1 VEKWRYDGEYE
12 MSKAT
17 HAAAKADTWFQA
29 YLAMGDNRS
38 LRKLAAEIRQRGGTV
53 TEEYAPALRTL
64 ESWSAKYD
72 WDRRAREHD
81 AEVMERA
88 RNQLLRRR
96 AGLAEERVE
105 IALAHTLAFH
115 MLVRSG
121 LTREE
126 TTTDVMDDGSIR
138 EVTTSRPA
146 TFAEM
151 SKVDLHAIITL
162 HNTAVATERALLA
175 GASDRYRA
183 NLAEQGEQGAGVTVL
198 GPEALMEMGTKIG
211 SLVRKLSATT
221 ERRKAERADATVVQ
235 TSSEQP
241 VFNDDDPDDPG
252 LEWEEVD
259 EDE

>member
-1 VEKWRYDGEYE
+1 

-17 HAAAKADTWFQA
+17 HAAAKADTWLQE
-29 YLAMGDNRS
+29 YLAMGNDRS
-38 LRKLAAEIRQRGGTV
+38 LHKLAVNVRRITGENGWRDPPAE
-53 TEEYAPALRTL
+53 RTL
-64 ESWSAKYD
+64 ESWSSRYN
-72 WDRRAREHD
+72 WNRRARD
-81 AEVMERA
+81 FDTQVMERA

-96 AGLAEERVE
+96 ADLAENRVE
-105 IALAHTLAFH
+105 ISLQHTQAFH

-126 TTTDVMDDGSIR
+126 TTTEVMDDGSIR

-151 SKVDLHAIITL
+151 SKADVYAIITL

-183 NLAEQGEQGAGVTVL
+183 NQAEQGEQGTGVNVL
-198 GPEALMEMGTKIG
+198 GPEALMEMGSKIG
-211 SLVRKLSATT
+211 SLVRHLSATT
-221 ERRKAERADATVVQ
+221 ERRKAERADAAVVQ

-241 VFNDDDPDDPG
+241 VINDDDPDDPG

>member
-1 VEKWRYDGEYE
+1 MEKGRNDGEFE

-17 HAAAKADTWFQA
+17 QAAGKADRWLQE
-29 YLAMGDNRS
+29 YLAMGKDRS
-38 LRKLAAEIRQRGGTV
+38 LHKLAVHVRRNTGENGWRDPPAE
-53 TEEYAPALRTL
+53 RTL
-64 ESWSAKYD
+64 ESWSARYN
-72 WDRRAREHD
+72 WNRRARD
-81 AEVMERA
+81 FDTQVMERA

-96 AGLAEERVE
+96 ADLAEERVE

-115 MLVRSG
+115 MLVRGG

-126 TTTDVMDDGSIR
+126 TQTDVMDDASIR
-138 EVTTSRPA
+138 ETTTHRPA
-146 TFAEM
+146 TFSEIPNA
-151 SKVDLHAIITL
+151 DLHAIITL

-183 NLAEQGEQGAGVTVL
+183 NQAEQGEQEAGVTVL

-241 VFNDDDPDDPG
+241 VLNDDDPDDPG

>member
-1 VEKWRYDGEYE
+1 

-17 HAAAKADTWFQA
+17 HAAAKADRWLQE
-29 YLAMGDNRS
+29 YLAMGKDRS
-38 LRKLAAEIRQRGGTV
+38 LHKLAVDVRRIVGENGWRDPPAE
-53 TEEYAPALRTL
+53 RTL
-64 ESWSAKYD
+64 ESWSSKYG
-72 WDRRAREHD
+72 WDRRARD
-81 AEVMERA
+81 FDTQVMERA

-96 AGLAEERVE
+96 ADLAENRVD
-105 IALAHTLAFH
+105 ISLQHTQAFH

-126 TTTDVMDDGSIR
+126 TTTEVMDDGSFR

-151 SKVDLHAIITL
+151 SKVDLRAIITL
-162 HNTAVATERALLA
+162 HNTAVATERALLG

-183 NLAEQGEQGAGVTVL
+183 NQAEQGEQGAGVTVL
-198 GPEALMEMGTKIG
+198 GPEALMEMGSKIG

-221 ERRKAERADATVVQ
+221 ERRKAERTVEAV
-235 TSSEQP
+235 EGGEAEEPRP
-241 VFNDDDPDDPG
+241 VIDGYDPDDPG